1 MSGDETTS
9 NTAPAGASLSVSES
23 DRPAAPPP
31 DGERYVWFVPAFFVV
46 AGIFIVVG
54 VLFSPW
60 AQRQLPQLV
69 ASVTAPKPESARAPE
84 PPKAAPAAVP
94 IAVTAAPAVTV
105 HPVAEAL
112 GLSPEAASST
122 NKAVRQTFDVL
133 QREPCDQRA
142 LERLV
147 KVLDGVSLR
156 RDGAKAQVGFSRRCG
171 GHLGFLFQ
179 AANTYMDLADHQA
192 AIDVAEEMIAAQP
205 HDGNGFYF
213 RGLSLAKLG
222 DHQRAVDDFMTAVSL
237 AGMRTSIS
245 SGVFLALA
253 NSQEALGQH
262 CDAASTVESWVAID
276 APNRDTSQTRTMI
289 GRYDRQGSCAANS
302 KGDRDT
308 FPLGGPNRVA
318 IVPAYING
326 VRGQFIVDTGASY
339 VALSPRM
346 AEQAGIEIDQ
356 ASSVRVQTANGV
368 IRSKRGRAS
377 QIRLRNI
384 ATSNVPVLV
393 QEAGFG
399 PGVDGLL
406 GMSFLSR
413 FEVVISGGIVRI
425 AQKPAR

>member
-9 NTAPAGASLSVSES
+9 NAAPAGASLSVSES

-46 AGIFIVVG
+46 AIILIVVG

-69 ASVTAPKPESARAPE
+69 ASVTAPKPESVRAPE

-105 HPVAEAL
+105 HPVAETF

-122 NKAVRQTFDVL
+122 NNAVRQAFDVL
-133 QREPCDQRA
+133 QREPCDPRA

-156 RDGAKAQVGFSRRCG
+156 RDGAKAQVGYSRRCG
-171 GHLGFLFQ
+171 GHFGFLFQ
-179 AANTYMDLADHQA
+179 AANTYMELADHKA
-192 AIDVAEEMIAAQP
+192 AIGVAEEMIAGQP

-222 DHQRAVDDFMTAVSL
+222 DHQRAVDDFMTTLSL
-237 AGMRTSIS
+237 AGVRISIS

-253 NSQEALGQH
+253 TSQEALGYH
-262 CDAASTVESWVAID
+262 CDAAGTIEHWVAID

-289 GRYDRQGSCAANS
+289 TRYDRQGSCAANA
-302 KGDRDT
+302 KGQRDT

-318 IVPAYING
+318 IVPAYVNG

-339 VALSPRM
+339 VALSARL
-346 AEQAGIEIDQ
+346 AEQAGVEIDNG
-356 ASSVRVQTANGV
+356 SSVMVQTANGV
-368 IRSKRGRAS
+368 IRSKRGRADEV
-377 QIRLRNI
+377 RLRNI
-384 ATSNVPVLV
+384 AAAKVPVLV
-393 QEAGFG
+393 QETGFG
-399 PGVDGLL
+399 PNVDGLL

-413 FEVVISGGIVRI
+413 FEVVISGGTVRI
-425 AQKPAR
+425 SQKTGR